1 VPPENKTQRAAVL
14 ELLVRVQ
21 SALGDRAGA
30 AASLNDL
37 REISTT
43 VATQPL
49 RASVNFS
56 EGVVAAADGDYET
69 ARQRF
74 EDAVNL
80 FQQISA
86 PYETARARTELAGVL
101 PALGRM
107 DAAGKQARVALAS
120 FRKLGASQE
129 TDRTAA
135 LLQRL
140 QTPERTRE
148 TLSGLTHRE
157 LEVLRLVAKGLTD
170 GQVAERLY
178 ISPRTVSQHLRSV
191 YKKLGVPSRAA
202 AARRAVEQDLL

>member
-1 VPPENKTQRAAVL
+1 
-14 ELLVRVQ
+14 
-21 SALGDRAGA
+21 
-30 AASLNDL
+30 
-37 REISTT
+37 
-43 VATQPL
+43 
-49 RASVNFS
+49 
-56 EGVVAAADGDYET
+56 
-69 ARQRF
+69 
-74 EDAVNL
+74 
-80 FQQISA
+80 
-86 PYETARARTELAGVL
+86 
-101 PALGRM
+101 M
-107 DAAGKQARVALAS
+107 DAAEKQARVALES

-135 LLQRL
+135 LLRRL